1 MFTAILF
8 AILVAMVVYIIL
20 EYLAV
25 WLGCLGSLVYV
36 LALIFVPIMLFVLI
50 CTGFVFGFVEL
61 FKVIIGLFV

>member
-20 EYLAV
+20 EYLSV